1 MTGAAA
7 DRQSAAADAV
17 PVPGTE
23 LEGFFP
29 YRLAVA
35 AEGFS
40 RNLVEVYG
48 RRFGLSRE
56 EWRLLY
62 LLAGEDQVTSLELG
76 RRSTL
81 DKVQV
86 SRASQRLEDKG
97 LITRAVA
104 PDDRRLR
111 LYACTEQGRALFD
124 EVLPQVE
131 ARSDDILRAMSTED
145 RAALERGLAALAE
158 AMAARPLHTS

>member
-1 MTGAAA
+1 MEKLTL
-7 DRQSAAADAV
+7 Q
-17 PVPGTE
+17 
-23 LEGFFP
+23 LETFFP

-40 RNLVEVYG
+40 RTLVDVYG
-48 RRFGLSRE
+48 REFGLSRE
-56 EWRLLY
+56 EWRLLF
-62 LLAGEDQVTSLELG
+62 LLAGEEKVTSRDLS

-81 DKVQV
+81 DRVQV

-97 LITRAVA
+97 LITRKVA

-111 LYACTEQGRALFD
+111 VYACTEQGRALFA

-131 ARSDDILRAMSTED
+131 HRSSEILRAMSAED
-145 RAALERGLAALAE
+145 RAALERGLDALTDAIGNRTGLPDTE
-158 AMAARPLHTS
+158 RDPLP